1 MGSLRLGLAQLNVT
15 VGDLE
20 GNLKAITDHIKQAR
34 AEQVDLL
41 LFPELTLTGYPPE
54 DLLLQPSFI
63 QANLS
68 HLKKL
73 IPKSKGLTVVVGFV
87 DRDHDLYNA
96 AAILCEGKWVGTY
109 HKAKL
114 PNYGVFDEY
123 RYFRPGREFPIF
135 TDGNVRLGITICE
148 DLWHPAGPIEAEVR
162 QGRAD
167 VVINLMAS
175 PYHLTKGAERE
186 AMFATR
192 ALDYQVILAY
202 CNHVGGQDEL
212 IFDGRSSIFN
222 AKGELLARAKSF
234 EEDLLVADVD
244 LTGLLRHRLRE
255 PRLRLA
261 SDQLSAGSYQL
272 KSNGCEIPLPR
283 PLMSEKKSSL
293 LKPRISLSPQGPEEV
308 YHALALGTRD
318 YVKKNGFERVA
329 IGLSGGID
337 SALVACLAV
346 DALDRKN
353 VIGVFMPSHISS
365 KESRE
370 DAEKLAENLGI
381 RLIELPIDDIFTSSL
396 KTLAAVFGKKAPDK
410 TEENLQARIRGM
422 LLMALSNKFGW
433 LVLATGNKSE
443 FSVGY
448 ATLYGDMAGGLAV
461 LKDIPKTLV
470 YELAQWR
477 NAENPIIPRRVFQKA
492 PTAELR
498 PCQKDEDDLP
508 APYRMLDPI
517 LKAYV
522 EEDCSVDEIVQRGF
536 PKEVV
541 QRVAHLVNQSEY
553 KRRQAPIGLKV
564 TPRAFGKD
572 RRFPITLHLSAKGEK
587 SEDDER

>member
-20 GNLKAITDHIKQAR
+20 GNLKATTDYIKRAR

-96 AAILCEGKWVGTY
+96 AAVLSDGQWAGTY
-109 HKAKL
+109 RKAML
-114 PNYGVFDEY
+114 PNYSVFDEY
-123 RYFRPGREFPIF
+123 RYFQPGREFPIF
-135 TDGNVRLGITICE
+135 TDGTLRLGVTICE
-148 DLWHPAGPIEAEVR
+148 DIWHPLGPIEIEAI
-162 QGRAD
+162 QGQTD
-167 VVINLMAS
+167 IIVNLSAS
-175 PYHLTKGAERE
+175 PFHTGRGSERE
-186 AMFATR
+186 SMPSTR
-192 ALDYQVILAY
+192 ARDYEVILAF
-202 CNHVGGQDEL
+202 CNLVGAQDEL
-212 IFDGRSSIFN
+212 IFDGSSGVWD
-222 AKGELLARAKSF
+222 ASGKLLARARSF
-234 EEDLLVADVD
+234 EEDLLLVDVD
-244 LTGLLRHRLRE
+244 VSHILSRRLQE
-255 PRLRLA
+255 PRWRFAYRPQDLHTFA
-261 SDQLSAGSYQL
+261 TP
-272 KSNGCEIPLPR
+272 EILLPR
-283 PLMSEKKSSL
+283 SLAAPKSSPSP
-293 LKPRISLSPQGPEEV
+293 KPRIEPSYSTVEAV
-308 YHALALGTRD
+308 YRALVIGIRD
-318 YVKKNGFERVA
+318 YVRKNGFERVA

-396 KTLAAVFGKKAPDK
+396 KTLASVFNKKAPDK

-470 YELAQWR
+470 YELAEWR
-477 NAENPIIPRRVFQKA
+477 NAKNPLIPRRVFQKA

-522 EEDCSVDEIVQRGF
+522 EEDCSIEEIVQRGF

-572 RRFPITLHLSAKGEK
+572 RRFPITLYLSVKREK
-587 SEDDER
+587 SEDDT